1 LKRYFPTSWGTG
13 QLINKKRRMNRGRIS
28 NILRKLKVLYFFDW
42 LHFVFQK
49 IIFRK
54 VNRNFMR
61 QYPEVI
67 LPTDYMMY
75 ESFQLNYKKYY
86 FDGIESAEWLTGH
99 LMRYRNLVNLK
110 ILDWGCGPGR
120 IIRHLPDFTGT
131 GCEFY
136 ATDYN
141 QKTIDWCKTNLHG
154 ISFNKNSLEANL
166 PYKDDFFDFI
176 FGLSVFTHLSEEKHI
191 EWFDELYRILKPG
204 GILFVTTQGRNFI
217 CKLTES
223 EKVLF
228 EKGDIVVRGK
238 VKEGHRTYSAFH
250 PKDYMFRLFGKAEI
264 LAHIEQE
271 PGKGKGIPQDIWIV
285 RK

>member
-1 LKRYFPTSWGTG
+1 
-13 QLINKKRRMNRGRIS
+13 MNRGKIS

-42 LHFVFQK
+42 LHFVSQK
-49 IIFRK
+49 ITFRK
-54 VNRNFMR
+54 INKEFQQQHPDV
-61 QYPEVI
+61 Q
-67 LPTDYMMY
+67 LPPDYLLY

-86 FDGIESAEWLTGH
+86 FDGMETAGWLADH
-99 LMRYRNLVNLK
+99 LSKYLKLVNLN

-120 IIRHLPDFTGT
+120 IIRHLPDVTGQ
-131 GCEFY
+131 GCSFY
-136 ATDYN
+136 GADYN
-141 QKTIDWCKTNLHG
+141 PKTIEWCRSNLKG
-154 ISFNKNSLEANL
+154 IAFVKNELKASLPFDAN
-166 PYKDDFFDFI
+166 FFDVI
-176 FGLSVFTHLSEEKHI
+176 YGLSVFTHLSEEKHT
-191 EWFDELYRILKPG
+191 EWFVELYRILKSG

-228 EKGDIVVRGK
+228 ENGDIVVRGK